1 MKTYFVSSGF
11 RYVLVDAISKDQA
24 KMIAMPK
31 LIDLY
36 ADRIK
41 SSLSVDFELVIN
53 HVRLATQ
60 QEKDAIEFHNR
71 MTALHAAN

>member
-24 KMIAMPK
+24 RMVAAPK
-31 LIDLY
+31 LIELY
-36 ADRIK
+36 ADRIEQFGD
-41 SSLSVDFELVIN
+41 DFELVIN

-60 QEKDAIEFHNR
+60 GEKDLMEFHNR
-71 MTALHAAN
+71 MVALDAAN